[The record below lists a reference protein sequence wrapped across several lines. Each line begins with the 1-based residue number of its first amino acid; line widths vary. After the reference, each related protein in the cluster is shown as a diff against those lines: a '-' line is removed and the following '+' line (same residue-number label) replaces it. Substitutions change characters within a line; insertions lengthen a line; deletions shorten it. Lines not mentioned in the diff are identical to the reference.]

1 METERSQ
8 MSESPSPASASTPAD
23 GLDTDRALKQAMRLH
38 EKGRLDQAEKR
49 YAKILQANPEH
60 AGALHLMGVLAQQAD
75 RPDDAKRLILQS
87 IDLDPHFTDAYFNL
101 GLVETSLGND
111 AAAETAYRKAVELEP
126 KSLSAWMNLGIAYY
140 KAEKFAAA
148 LDCFDKILAM
158 SPAHAMA
165 HKNRSRT
172 LRELRRFDEALEAVS
187 RAVELRPDDSLL
199 QLELANALRDEDRF
213 AEAVVHYEEALRQE
227 PNMLAALCN
236 ISRPLRE
243 IGRLE
248 ESQTMLE
255 RALEVDPD
263 CPETYINLAN
273 LAFEREDHQEAV
285 DLVEKTLTLRPD
297 YAEAYNVLGRVLGA
311 EAMNEDAIAAFQK
324 AVEISP
330 DFAEGYVNLGSILQ
344 TIGQPERALQV
355 YEIALS
361 LKPKMDMAYWNLALA
376 LLSCGRLE
384 EGWSLF
390 GYGFTS
396 KQRQPYRP
404 FPGLLWEGGDLTNKT
419 MLAWR
424 EQGLGDDL
432 RFSTVYHD
440 LVEKAGHLIIE
451 TDPRLVPL
459 YQRTWPEATVR
470 AETNTSTGLGN
481 MPNVDFD
488 VTAPAGMAASYLR
501 RSLDAFPKAPK
512 PLTPD
517 PERKQACLDW
527 LASLGPGPKVGI
539 AWRSRLMTKTR
550 ALYHTDLMDWAELL
564 NTPGV
569 VFVNLQYDK
578 AEAEIIDAKKKLGV
592 TVHQMPDLDLFNDLD
607 GAAALTAALDL
618 VVTSPTSVADMA
630 GALHRPT
637 YTYAM
642 SQHPM
647 ALGTDTMP
655 WFPDMKLYTT
665 ISKGDHSDLV
675 AQMTRDVQIH
685 LSSFKD

>member
-1 METERSQ
+1 MNNSPCPATAPDVAEGATEK
-8 MSESPSPASASTPAD
+8 
-23 GLDTDRALKQAMRLH
+23 DTDRALKQAMRLH

-49 YAKILQANPEH
+49 YEKILKTNPDH
-60 AGALHLMGVLAQQAD
+60 AGALHLMGVLAQQAGKSEE
-75 RPDDAKRLILQS
+75 AKRLIRQS
-87 IDLDPHFTDAYFNL
+87 IAIDPNFSDAFFNL
-101 GLVETSLGND
+101 GIVEEALNNTLN
-111 AAAETAYRKAVELEP
+111 AQEAYKKAVELEP
-126 KSLSAWMNLGIAYY
+126 RNLSAWMNLGITHF
-140 KAEKFAAA
+140 KNSDFEAA
-148 LDCFDKILAM
+148 LAAFDKVLSL
-158 SPAHAMA
+158 SPAHALA
-165 HKNRSRT
+165 HKNRSRA
-172 LRELRRFDEALEAVS
+172 LRELRQFPEALDAVL

-199 QLELANALRDEDRF
+199 QLEAANALRDEDRF
-213 AEAVVHYEEALRQE
+213 AEAVKHYEEALRLE

-255 RALEVDPD
+255 RALEIDPE
-263 CPETYINLAN
+263 CPETHINLAN
-273 LAFEREDHQEAV
+273 LAFERQAHQEAI
-285 DLVEKTLTLRPD
+285 DIVEKTLTLRPD

-324 AVEISP
+324 AIEISP

-344 TIGQPERALQV
+344 TVGKPDLALEF

-384 EGWSLF
+384 DGWSLF

-404 FPGLLWEGGDLTNKT
+404 FPGLLWEGGDLTGKT
-419 MLAWR
+419 IFAWR

-440 LVEKAGHLIIE
+440 LYDQAEHLIIE
-451 TDPRLVPL
+451 TDPRLVAL
-459 YQRTWPEATVR
+459 YQRTWPKATVR
-470 AETNTSTGLGN
+470 AETGKSTGLGD
-481 MPNVDFD
+481 MDDVDFD
-488 VTAPAGMAASYLR
+488 CTAPAGMAASYLR
-501 RSLDAFPKAPK
+501 RRLEDFPQAPK
-512 PLTPD
+512 PLIPD
-517 PERKQACLDW
+517 PARKQACINW
-527 LASLGPGPKVGI
+527 LESLGSGPKVGL

-550 ALYHTDLMDWAELL
+550 ALYHTDLANWEDLL
-564 NTPGV
+564 RTEGV

-578 AEAEIIDAKKKLGV
+578 AAPEIAEVQKKLGI

-607 GAAALTAALDL
+607 GAAALTASLDAI
-618 VVTSPTSVADMA
+618 VSSPTSVAEMA

-637 YTYAM
+637 FTYAM
-642 SQHPM
+642 GCHPM

-655 WFPDMKLYTT
+655 WFPDTRLYTT
-665 ISKGDHSDLV
+665 LSKDDHAALI
-675 AQMTRDVQIH
+675 AQMTRDVQAY
-685 LSSFKD
+685 LASLKD